1 MNALNRK
8 MFSFIKHTVI
18 LSLIFVLTACSSYVS
33 SGDLTQYLTGTWRVE
48 IYHEN
53 SSAESGNKSQGT
65 FLFTFVDKN
74 HYFVKSED
82 PSGIAGYLQLYE
94 IGTLKG
100 GKNPK
105 TGKLDSAEAGFV
117 TFNNYD
123 DETSDDTITISHF
136 HGDSN
141 QLEGYEDDEGSVYK
155 YIFTKVSDETAD
167 NSSGDIFLIRE
178 KKKKEST
185 PAPTS
190 SAASGN
196 KEKVT
201 CTMCNG
207 TGQVKYY
214 YGDADW
220 QYDYGICTSCDG
232 KGYTMITPKGDNS
245 SGNKVICGSCGR
257 YVDEIISRQDASG
270 TTRRWCRQCWREYD
284 AIMN

>member
-1 MNALNRK
+1 MNDINRK
-8 MFSFIKHTVI
+8 MVSFIQHIII
-18 LSLIFVLTACSSYVS
+18 LSLTFVLTACSSYVS
-33 SGDLTQYLTGTWRVE
+33 SEDLTQYLIGTWRVE
-48 IYHEN
+48 RFREN
-53 SSAESGNKSQGT
+53 SRIESENKSQGAY
-65 FLFTFVDKN
+65 LFIFVDKN
-74 HYFVKSED
+74 HYYAKSED
-82 PSGIAGYLQLYE
+82 PSGVIGYLQLYE
-94 IGTLKG
+94 IGTSKG
-100 GKNPK
+100 GNNPK
-105 TGKLDSAEAGFV
+105 TGKIDSTEAGFV

-123 DETSDDTITISHF
+123 DETNNETFTISHF
-136 HGDSN
+136 HGDSK
-141 QLEGYEDDEGSVYK
+141 QLEGYENVDGKVYK
-155 YIFTKVSDETAD
+155 YIFTKVSDEAED
-167 NSSGDIFLIRE
+167 NSSGDVFIVRDR
-178 KKKKEST
+178 KKEEST

-190 SAASGN
+190 PAASSN

-245 SGNKVICGSCGR
+245 TGNKVICGSCGR
-257 YVDEIISRQDASG
+257 YVDEIISRQDVSG